1 AHEIIVAQRSRSK
14 TWRSEFAPGLRQN
27 EKRRRSAQRATLRER
42 PDLMPDSSKTL
53 TPPPIAT
60 ETILDAAAAVE
71 RLTQIYE
78 RNTAFLRERFEAYAN
93 GQPPELRVRA
103 AYPFVRISISTH
115 ARLDSRLSYGFV
127 PGPGVYDTTVT
138 RPDLFRSYLTEQIA
152 LLIENHGVP
161 VEVGE
166 SEEPI
171 PIHFA
176 YRRDIN
182 VVPSASMRNGSQA
195 ERPLRDLF
203 DAPDL
208 ATMGRHCGRNVA
220 VAARRAGAARA
231 VPRSQDRLFPA
242 PPLSL
247 HRNRSGAFSEFCG
260 VYELPVLYRR
270 VRRRLP

>member
-1 AHEIIVAQRSRSK
+1 M
-14 TWRSEFAPGLRQN
+14 
-27 EKRRRSAQRATLRER
+27 
-42 PDLMPDSSKTL
+42 PDLSKTL

-60 ETILDAAAAVE
+60 EAIVDAAAAVE

-78 RNTAFLRERFEAYAN
+78 RNTAFLRERFEAYGN

-103 AYPFVRISISTH
+103 VYPFVRISIGTH

-182 VVPSASMRNGSQA
+182 VVPSASM
-195 ERPLRDLF
+195 
-203 DAPDL
+203 
-208 ATMGRHCGRNVA
+208 
-220 VAARRAGAARA
+220 
-231 VPRSQDRLFPA
+231 
-242 PPLSL
+242 
-247 HRNRSGAFSEFCG
+247 
-260 VYELPVLYRR
+260 
-270 VRRRLP
+270 